1 MDRDPPTDPEART
14 LGPAPATPEA
24 ALTRLVEAL
33 AAGDRRRPDH
43 GIDAVYEL
51 ASDALRSRVGGPD
64 DLRRVLDNSLNR
76 VWLGHRGVEVIG
88 LEARGGAARAEVE
101 VTAAD
106 GERARFTVALVRP
119 RHGQRAGHWLLSGL
133 AREGVDL

>member
-1 MDRDPPTDPEART
+1 MDHDPPTDPEART

-24 ALTRLVEAL
+24 ALARLVEAL
-33 AAGDRRRPDH
+33 AAGDRRRDH
-43 GIDAVYEL
+43 GIDAVYDL
-51 ASDALRSRVGGPD
+51 ASDVLRSRVGGPD

-76 VWLGHRGVEVIG
+76 VWLGHRGVEVID
-88 LEARGGAARAEVE
+88 LEVRGGAARAEVE

-119 RHGQRAGHWLLSGL
+119 RHGERAGRWLLGGL